1 MLFANRK
8 HLLLLMGPAFFMLC
22 VFAVY
27 PVIQIFIYSFLDV
40 DYTAGKSVFIG
51 IENYEEL
58 LDDWK
63 FAISAK
69 NTLVFSVV
77 ASLLQVGLGLL
88 LALLFNREFWGKR
101 FAMSVIIYPMMLSTL
116 VCSAIWR
123 SWYHY
128 DFGLLNYILISL
140 GLVPIEWLTDPDL
153 ALYSVILVDIW
164 QWTPMTFLI
173 MMAGMQSIPKDV
185 LEAAQNDGA
194 KGWRLYWYII
204 LPQLKSHLF
213 LALLL
218 RTIDTFKIFDKVY
231 ALTGG
236 GPGVAT
242 ETLSMYVYEKG
253 FKFFE
258 LGLAS
263 AASMVMLLIA
273 LALSIVYAMKT
284 LKDER

>member
-1 MLFANRK
+1 MK
-8 HLLLLMGPAFFMLC
+8 
-22 VFAVY
+22 
-27 PVIQIFIYSFLDV
+27 QS
-40 DYTAGKSVFIG
+40 
-51 IENYEEL
+51 
-58 LDDWK
+58 
-63 FAISAK
+63 
-69 NTLVFSVV
+69 
-77 ASLLQVGLGLL
+77 
-88 LALLFNREFWGKR
+88 
-101 FAMSVIIYPMMLSTL
+101 
-116 VCSAIWR
+116 
-123 SWYHY
+123 Y
-128 DFGLLNYILISL
+128 D
-140 GLVPIEWLTDPDL
+140 
-153 ALYSVILVDIW
+153 
-164 QWTPMTFLI
+164 
-173 MMAGMQSIPKDV
+173 IPKDV

-204 LPQLKSHLF
+204 LPQLRSHLF

-273 LALSIVYAMKT
+273 LALSIVYAMQT